1 MKSGI
6 VATLVVLFLLAAT
19 AVQALPVRIDAVK
32 VNDVSLSPNTVNRL
46 DVERGDTIDIE
57 VILTG
62 TDAGNNVEV
71 EAFISGFE
79 FNDIERV
86 SDTTGLFDVLTNVTY
101 VKRLSIPLPDTLEKD
116 DYKLRIIVSDR
127 NNNEVLQNY
136 NLKIDVPRH
145 LVRVKDILLTPE
157 NEITAGGALLVSVRV
172 ENLGATE
179 EEDVKV
185 KVALP
190 ALGVSATKYVD
201 EVDRDDDSETEE
213 VYLRLPECAEAGIY
227 DVVATVYYAE
237 GHRTITGS
245 SKINILKNELC
256 DGEGVVSAVTPPSKV
271 IINVGSGFE
280 TVEPGSTAVFP
291 ITVTNNGRS
300 SRSFSFIPAAGDWAS
315 LKVSPTTTVVLGAGK
330 SHTAYVFVTPDAAVT
345 DGAHVVTTSISSSGE
360 VFEQVALTVNVDTPE
375 DTSGTSFTLKR
386 ALEIGLVVLLVLL
399 IIVGVIVGFSMLRDE
414 EPEQP
419 RRAEPYY

>member
-6 VATLVVLFLLAAT
+6 VATLFVLFLLAAT

-32 VNDVSLSPNTVNRL
+32 VNDVYLSPNTVNRL

-57 VILTG
+57 VVLTG

-71 EAFISGFE
+71 EAFVSGFE

-213 VYLRLPECAEAGIY
+213 VYLRLPECAAAGVY

-237 GHRTITGS
+237 GHRTSTGS

-256 DGEGVVSAVTPPSKV
+256 DGEGAVSVVTPPSKV
-271 IINVGSGFE
+271 IIDVGSSFE
-280 TVEPGSTAVFP
+280 TVAQGSTAVFP
-291 ITVTNNGRS
+291 VTITNHGRS
-300 SRSFSFIPAAGDWAS
+300 SRSFSVIPAAGDWAL

-330 SHTAYVFVTPDAAVT
+330 SHTTYVFVTPDAAVA
-345 DGAHVVTTSISSSGE
+345 DGAHVVTTSISSSGD
-360 VFEQVALTVNVDTPE
+360 VLEQVAFTVNVETPE
-375 DTSGTSFTLKR
+375 DNSGTSFTLKR
-386 ALEIGLVVLLVLL
+386 ALEIGLLVLLVLL

-414 EPEQP
+414 EPQQP
-419 RRAEPYY
+419 QHAEPYY